1 MAVEGRNYT
10 GKLLSDSTPFAISEA
25 FKMLRT
31 NLFYT
36 SKGEKCPVYAI
47 TSTYASSGKSLV
59 ISNVAISFAQLDK
72 KVLLLDCDLRNPV
85 LHHIFG
91 VNKEGGMSE
100 LLAGADSTV
109 DKYVKKTTYP
119 NLSIIT
125 SGGTPP
131 NPAELLAS
139 DRTGKLID
147 FLKAHYDM
155 IFIDL
160 PPALIV
166 SDATVISDY
175 VTGYIYAIRSN
186 FDDSRNLKQSVA
198 MMEQT
203 GAKIVGFV
211 LNDIDMKT
219 GSRYGSKYK
228 YYGKYKYG
236 RYGRYGRYGYGKYG
250 RYDK

>member
-1 MAVEGRNYT
+1 M
-10 GKLLSDSTPFAISEA
+10 KLSVLA
-25 FKMLRT
+25 
-31 NLFYT
+31 NLYGAKT
-36 SKGEKCPVYAI
+36 
-47 TSTYASSGKSLV
+47 
-59 ISNVAISFAQLDK
+59 LDETLK
-72 KVLLLDCDLRNPV
+72 
-85 LHHIFG
+85 
-91 VNKEGGMSE
+91 
-100 LLAGADSTV
+100 
-109 DKYVKKTTYP
+109 
-119 NLSIIT
+119 IIT
-125 SGGTPP
+125 GLGVHTVEIGAGGYPGKAHC

-219 GSRYGSKYK
+219 GSRYGHKYK